1 MRPAFSSPQT
11 AASTSASKSFR
22 LWPSFL
28 PMLMVR
34 RRAGSS
40 GRLKPYLMLIAFSQA

>member
-1 MRPAFSSPQT
+1 MRPAFTSPHT
-11 AASTSASKSFR
+11 AASTAASKSFR

-28 PMLMVR
+28 PMLIVR

-40 GRLKPYLMLIAFSQA
+40 GRLKPYLILIIRSQA